1 MGILR
6 FNSIVGL
13 NIFKMIMDINTTNF
27 FSVGGF
33 LMSAG
38 GIIYALF
45 KHKEIKKR
53 CFGKTVKISIAD
65 ESRRD
70 IEEGENESTETKTSK
85 G

>member
-1 MGILR
+1 
-6 FNSIVGL
+6 
-13 NIFKMIMDINTTNF
+13 MDINTTNF

-33 LMSAG
+33 MMSAA
-38 GIIYALF
+38 GIIYAFF

-70 IEEGENESTETKTSK
+70 IEEAKEETR
-85 G
+85 

>member
-1 MGILR
+1 
-6 FNSIVGL
+6 
-13 NIFKMIMDINTTNF
+13 MDINTTNF

-33 LMSAG
+33 MLSTA
-38 GIIYALF
+38 GIIYAFF

-70 IEEGENESTETKTSK
+70 IEEGENESTETKTTK